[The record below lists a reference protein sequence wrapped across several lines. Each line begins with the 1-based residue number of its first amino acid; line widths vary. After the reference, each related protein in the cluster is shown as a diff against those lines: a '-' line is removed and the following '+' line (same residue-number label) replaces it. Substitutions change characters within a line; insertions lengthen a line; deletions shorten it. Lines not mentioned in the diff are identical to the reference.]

1 MEILNNV
8 VDIVSCLIESFLSLY
23 ISAKCL
29 KQRKIKE
36 TYLIFIF
43 YILMF
48 IQSRYLQHYFLLQT
62 TISIF
67 LISMF
72 CYKVLETKY
81 LKGLLMGICI
91 NLGYGV
97 ISISYLSIMQLI
109 LGMPMDEMLSADS
122 PYYILIV
129 SVVKLTELLIGLLAA
144 NFVNKLGRFKLYQW
158 IYIVFY
164 YVMIFFGVCLS
175 GEIMKNKD
183 IPHQDKVI
191 ILVIMLMLIISNV
204 ATLFLVRK
212 MNRDNK
218 VEIENELLTMQIS
231 EQTRLVE
238 RTSELYEETRTMR
251 HNLKH
256 YFVTMGEMLK
266 NGQIDEVIYEMK
278 KITDTQ
284 LAKVDIVNISNGYLN
299 AAINGKL
306 SECQQNSIQTEIL
319 VSGTIPDTISMD
331 VVILLLNLFDN
342 AIDAE
347 KKIIKDNRFIR
358 MALQQDGETI
368 MFEIANFINESVLIN
383 NKELHTSK
391 SNSGNHGM
399 GIKSVK
405 NTVSRLEGYIN
416 IDEKDNYFIVTVMLP
431 IENIK
436 E

>member
-129 SVVKLTELLIGLLAA
+129 SVAKLTELLIGLLAA

-204 ATLFLVRK
+204 ATLFLVRE

-238 RTSELYEETRTMR
+238 RTSELYEEARTMR

>member
-238 RTSELYEETRTMR
+238 RTSELYEEARTMR

>member
-238 RTSELYEETRTMR
+238 RTSELYEEARTMR

-405 NTVSRLEGYIN
+405 NTVSRLEGHIN

>member
-238 RTSELYEETRTMR
+238 RTSELYEEARTMR

-391 SNSGNHGM
+391 SNSRNHGM

>member
-129 SVVKLTELLIGLLAA
+129 SVAKLTELLIGLLAA

-183 IPHQDKVI
+183 IPYKDKVI
-191 ILVIMLMLIISNV
+191 ILVIMLMIIISNV

-231 EQTRLVE
+231 NQTRLVE
-238 RTSELYEETRTMR
+238 KTSELYEEARTMR

-266 NGQIDEVIYEMK
+266 NGQIDEVIDEMK

-358 MALQQDGETI
+358 MALQQDGDTI

-391 SNSGNHGM
+391 SNSRNHGM